1 MKKRILILSFSPIA
15 RDPRVMR
22 QIMLLNEKYEL
33 HVAGYG
39 PRPNIFKGTYYEI
52 DAPVRYSF
60 FKKIWIALQLM
71 LGAFENYYWNE
82 IYIKK
87 ALQLLGGKKF
97 NLLIA
102 NDSHALPLIFKISN
116 NAPVLY
122 DAHEY
127 SPREFEDQ
135 LKWRLT
141 FGKFNK
147 YICEKYLKLLSGM
160 TTVCDGIAREYLRN
174 YGIRSKVVYNS
185 PHFKDFYPGVIDNK
199 RIKIIHHGVAL
210 KSRHIECMI
219 KMMDF
224 LDERFELNFYLVK
237 ENENYFNQLL
247 EISKSNKNI
256 KFHEPVSM
264 NLLPEI
270 INGYDIGLF
279 LLPPVNFNYQH
290 ALPNKFFEFV
300 QGRVAVAIGP
310 SPEMAAIVQK
320 YQIGIVAKSF
330 DPQDLAGEL
339 SKLDVNELSRF
350 KKESHKAARE
360 LNYEHAGSVMLSE
373 IEHCLASSS
382 RN

>member
-1 MKKRILILSFSPIA
+1 
-15 RDPRVMR
+15 
-22 QIMLLNEKYEL
+22 
-33 HVAGYG
+33 
-39 PRPNIFKGTYYEI
+39 
-52 DAPVRYSF
+52 
-60 FKKIWIALQLM
+60 
-71 LGAFENYYWNE
+71 
-82 IYIKK
+82 
-87 ALQLLGGKKF
+87 
-97 NLLIA
+97 
-102 NDSHALPLIFKISN
+102 
-116 NAPVLY
+116 
-122 DAHEY
+122 
-127 SPREFEDQ
+127 
-135 LKWRLT
+135 
-141 FGKFNK
+141 
-147 YICEKYLKLLSGM
+147 M